1 MPEKSWFYAMK
12 ETDLNEGIAEFA
24 RVKGTPVLL
33 IKKDGKI
40 YTLYGKCLHMGCR
53 LSKGTFSDEYTMK
66 CGCHGWEYDI
76 RSGKYLGDDSKTLGI
91 YENKVEDGEIL
102 VLL

>member
-1 MPEKSWFYAMK
+1 MPEKSWFFAMNEK
-12 ETDLNEGIAEFA
+12 DLSEGKIEFS

-33 IKKDGKI
+33 TKKEGTI
-40 YTLYGKCLHMGCR
+40 YSLYGKCLHKGCR
-53 LSKGTFSDEYTMK
+53 LSKGTFSDAYILK

-76 RSGKYLGDDSKTLGI
+76 RTGKHLGDDSTTLET
-91 YENKVEDGEIL
+91 YENKVEDGEIF